1 MATSLA
7 RPSLAADGY
16 GVLAI
21 DPRAPEGPIFQR
33 TTLEELRDEGPFD
46 AALAS
51 LALHHVD
58 DLDVALDK
66 LHSLLRRD
74 APLVIRDFAWDLV
87 DESTAVWD
95 YERLGRE
102 GGLAEWRAEHEHLHG
117 FDAMR
122 SALEARFRQRAFAWG
137 PYLSEYEPSAGD
149 AREERRLISPV
160 RSAPSG
166 SSTSAWRR
174 PRRAFVLW
182 KWAAPRRPHPCS
194 CRSAARAA
202 PRWGV
207 AAPLTSPWRP
217 TTSQTDRSTPATAAP
232 AALFCGKRAR
242 EKRAG
247 RSGTTW
253 RKRRLVILNR
263 DGWIRADCQGFA
275 TIVHLPPV
283 WGPESSDRPRLRVHN
298 ALQTLSRQTRRATG
312 DTLTPF
318 LT

>member
-1 MATSLA
+1 MDLHALA
-7 RPSLAADGY
+7 RRELPCPPVRVLEVGCGRGELARKLAADGY

-137 PYLSEYEPSAGD
+137 PYLSEYEPSEGD
-149 AREERRLISPV
+149 AREERRLIE
-160 RSAPSG
+160 SG
-166 SSTSAWRR
+166 
-174 PRRAFVLW
+174 
-182 KWAAPRRPHPCS
+182 
-194 CRSAARAA
+194 
-202 PRWGV
+202 
-207 AAPLTSPWRP
+207 
-217 TTSQTDRSTPATAAP
+217 
-232 AALFCGKRAR
+232 
-242 EKRAG
+242 E
-247 RSGTTW
+247 
-253 RKRRLVILNR
+253 
-263 DGWIRADCQGFA
+263 IRAVGFVYVGLA
-275 TIVHLPPV
+275 
-283 WGPESSDRPRLRVHN
+283 
-298 ALQTLSRQTRRATG
+298 
-312 DTLTPF
+312 
-318 LT
+318 